1 MADVTV
7 TISVPDIEAHA
18 LAIVAASLAQSSSSR
33 LMNIGSVIGGP
44 WRTYSPQVEA
54 NMKDLMG
61 DAAERVFEALAD
73 NRLRRSH
80 KDGTAMSGCG
90 AR

>member
-33 LMNIGSVIGGP
+33 LMNIGSIIGGGP

-54 NMKDLMG
+54 DMKDLMG
-61 DAAERVFEALAD
+61 DPAERFT
-73 NRLRRSH
+73 RRSLTTGF
-80 KDGTAMSGCG
+80 DVLTMMGP
-90 AR
+90 R

>member
-61 DAAERVFEALAD
+61 DAAERVYEALAD
-73 NRLRRSH
+73 TGFDVLTRMGPR
-80 KDGTAMSGCG
+80 
-90 AR
+90 

>member
-18 LAIVAASLAQSSSSR
+18 LAIVAASLAESSSSR
-33 LMNIGSVIGGP
+33 RMNIGSIIGGGP

-54 NMKDLMG
+54 DMKDLMG
-61 DAAERVFEALAD
+61 DPAERFT
-73 NRLRRSH
+73 RRSLTTGF
-80 KDGTAMSGCG
+80 DVLTMMGP
-90 AR
+90 R